1 LQSQRL
7 IRYSFENTKW
17 TGDFVDRRLK
27 SFVRIENNILAL
39 NQNKK
44 CFLIEEENKSMTKR
58 ISLMLVLVFVLT
70 ALALPTYAQDDAWA
84 DVDPS
89 GQEIVFWYRVTGST
103 EEALQGLIAEFNE
116 TNEWGIVVEGIT
128 QGGYTELADKMLLT
142 IGTDDAPNV
151 IIAYQNNQLDYYTLD
166 GLAVL
171 NDLAASP
178 TWGLTEEDLSDFFP
192 AFLGQDVYANFG
204 GVRLGMPP
212 QRSMAVMYHNID
224 WLNELYEN
232 GHVDFEGMPTT
243 PEQFMTAA
251 CAAVENP
258 FSGATG
264 DPELSQGYSIYVDAS
279 QVASWVFAFG
289 GDIYD
294 YENNVFTYDTEE
306 VIAAM
311 QFVSDLF
318 ANDCAYS
325 YGYREDQAAFGQ
337 GLVLFGSSSSSGLPY
352 WKGNIEEGYAGDW
365 SVAAYPYVGD
375 EPAMNVYGASV
386 SVGAGDPEEVL
397 ASWLFVKYLTSTDVS
412 AAWTEASNYFPMRQ
426 SSADKLSDYFASNE
440 AFVAAFD
447 LLPYGMFE
455 PPVPGYDSVRRE
467 LGDYIVRII
476 EGEDVTEVMTEFNEI
491 ANEILMDAMSA
502 FE

>member
-1 LQSQRL
+1 M
-7 IRYSFENTKW
+7 
-17 TGDFVDRRLK
+17 
-27 SFVRIENNILAL
+27 RIENSYFVLD
-39 NQNKK
+39 QNKK
-44 CFLIEEENKSMTKR
+44 CFLIEEENSNMTKR

-70 ALALPTYAQDDAWA
+70 TLALPTFAQDDPWA

-89 GQEIVFWYRVTGST
+89 GQEIVFWYRVTGSS
-103 EEALQGLIAEFNE
+103 EEGLQELIAEFNE
-116 TNEWGIVVEGIT
+116 TNMYGIVVTGVT
-128 QGGYTELADKMLLT
+128 QGGYDELADKMLGT

-178 TWGLTEEDLSDFFP
+178 TWGLSEEDLTDFFP

-212 QRSMAVMYHNID
+212 QRSMLVMVHNID

-232 GHVDFEGMPTT
+232 GHIESPDMPTT
-243 PEQFMTAA
+243 PEQFMDVA

-258 FSGATG
+258 FSATLG
-264 DPELSQGYSIYVDAS
+264 DPELAQGYSIYVDAS
-279 QVASWVFAFG
+279 QAAGWIFAFG
-289 GDIYD
+289 GDMYD
-294 YENNVFTYDTEE
+294 YENNVYIYDSPE

-311 QFVSDLF
+311 QFIADMF
-318 ANDCAYS
+318 ANGCAYS
-325 YGYREDQAAFGQ
+325 YGFREDQAAFGQ
-337 GLVLFGSSSSSGLPY
+337 GLLLFAGNSTSGLPY
-352 WKGNIEEGYAGDW
+352 WKGDIAEGYDGQW
-365 SVAAYPYVGD
+365 SVGAFPHVGE
-375 EPAMNVYGASV
+375 EPALDVYGASV
-386 SVGAGDPEEVL
+386 SVGAGEPEEVL
-397 ASWLFVKYLTSTDVS
+397 ASWLFVKYLTGTDAS
-412 AAWTEASNYFPMRQ
+412 AAWTEVSNYFPMRQ
-426 SSADKLSDYFASNE
+426 SSADKLEEYFASNE
-440 AFVAAFD
+440 QFAAAFE

-467 LGDYIVRII
+467 FDSAMVRII